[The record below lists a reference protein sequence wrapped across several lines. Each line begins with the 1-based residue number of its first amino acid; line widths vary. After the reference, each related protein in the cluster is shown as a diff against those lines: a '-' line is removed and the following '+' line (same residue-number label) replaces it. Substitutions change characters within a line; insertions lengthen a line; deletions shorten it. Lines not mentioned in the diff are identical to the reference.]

1 MRFKTTSKF
10 LGSMLIIFLL
20 ITVTQ
25 IFKWYL
31 EFKNHSCLPTIVMCT
46 TPTLCTTTA
55 MCNTATL
62 CTTIAL
68 RTTNAF
74 HNFSSNIDL
83 ALLERNQIFSL
94 QVVCIIIIQNLKYFA
109 AILFVGAPQTQKSLG
124 TLHWLAICIE
134 SIMQLLKGR
143 WLSKPLE

>member
-1 MRFKTTSKF
+1 
-10 LGSMLIIFLL
+10 
-20 ITVTQ
+20 
-25 IFKWYL
+25 
-31 EFKNHSCLPTIVMCT
+31 MCT

>member
-1 MRFKTTSKF
+1 MV
-10 LGSMLIIFLL
+10 LL
-20 ITVTQ
+20 NVSQPLFCVPRLLCVTQ
-25 IFKWYL
+25 L
-31 EFKNHSCLPTIVMCT
+31 
-46 TPTLCTTTA
+46 LCVLHLLCVPQMLFTTA
-55 MCNTATL
+55 P
-62 CTTIAL
+62 
-68 RTTNAF
+68 RTF
-74 HNFSSNIDL
+74 IKRSSNIHQ
-83 ALLERNQIFSL
+83 ALLERNQIFLL